1 MEKVR
6 VGLLGVSWWTNVV
19 WPGFSAARNAEV
31 TWVASRT
38 AANAEA
44 FAREHGIANWTDDI
58 AAVLAADDVDAVFI
72 GIPNHLHDATARA
85 ALAAGKHVLQE
96 KPMALTSRAAAEQA
110 QLAADRGLVL
120 MVDQETRLADGVRDL
135 PGIVERLGGLR
146 KVRVAMALSPGAWG
160 GWRGDPE
167 LTGGSLFEMAIHQI
181 DLGRWLW
188 GRNPVAVTG
197 VGADVAG
204 QDFTLI
210 YDFGQGDSTVIDFCW
225 RCRGFFRAR
234 IECFADGG
242 VVTQD
247 IQMPDGVGVQQIVTA
262 EGCEEAPLDFGVQKP
277 ATFQRVMEGFA
288 DAILT
293 GAPQPVP
300 VQDGVWA
307 VRMAE
312 AGREALRTGRRIE
325 FDGS

>member
-1 MEKVR
+1 MAKVR

-19 WPGFSAARNAEV
+19 WPGFSAARNAEF

-38 AANAEA
+38 GANAEA
-44 FAREHGIANWTDDI
+44 FAREHGIPNWTDDT
-58 AAVLAADDVDAVFI
+58 AAVLAAADVDAVFI

-96 KPMALTSRAAAEQA
+96 KPMALASAAAAEQA
-110 QLAADRGLVL
+110 RLASEKGLVL

-146 KVRVAMALSPGAWG
+146 KVVIGMTLSPGAWG

-181 DLGRWLW
+181 DLARWLW
-188 GRNPVAVTG
+188 GRDPVAVTG

-210 YDFGQGDSTVIDFCW
+210 YEFGQGDTAIIDFCW

-234 IECFADGG
+234 VECYADGG

-247 IQMPDGVGVQQIVTA
+247 IQMPDGAGVQRIITA
-262 EGCEEAPLDFGVQKP
+262 DAIQEAPLDFGVQKP

-288 DAILT
+288 DAVLT
-293 GAPQPVP
+293 GAPQPIP
-300 VQDGVWA
+300 AQDGVWA

-312 AGREALRTGRRIE
+312 AGREALRSGRRME
-325 FDGS
+325 FDAL

>member
-1 MEKVR
+1 MAKVR

-19 WPGFSAARNAEV
+19 WPGFSAARNTEV

-38 AANAEA
+38 GANAEA
-44 FAREHGIANWTDDI
+44 FAREHGIPNWTDDT
-58 AAVLAADDVDAVFI
+58 AAVLAAADVDAVFI
-72 GIPNHLHDATARA
+72 GIPNHLHDAMARA

-96 KPMALTSRAAAEQA
+96 KPMALTSEAAAAQA
-110 QLAADRGLVL
+110 RLAAEKGLVL

-146 KVRVAMALSPGAWG
+146 KVVIGMTLSPGAWG
-160 GWRGDPE
+160 GWRGDPD
-167 LTGGSLFEMAIHQI
+167 LTGGSLFEMAIHHI

-188 GRNPVAVTG
+188 GRNPIAVTG

-210 YDFGQGDSTVIDFCW
+210 YDFGQGDTAIIDFCW

-234 IECFADGG
+234 VECYADGG
-242 VVTQD
+242 VVTHE
-247 IQMPDGVGVQQIVTA
+247 IQMPDGAGVQRIITA
-262 EGCEEAPLDFGVQKP
+262 DTIEEAPLDFGVQKP

-288 DAILT
+288 DAVLT
-293 GAPQPVP
+293 GAPQPIP

-307 VRMAE
+307 IRMAE
-312 AGREALRTGRRIE
+312 AGREALRTGRRVQ
-325 FDGS
+325 FDAP